1 MRFKVLAGRHV
12 DENRQMYKKGDVV
25 QTEHDLVKMF
35 GGNKFRKLADQ
46 DPNVEAEEPLS
57 RQAGMAKAAKHES
70 RKPLTSKE
78 KEMVR
83 RKVQSNEQEPGQEDG
98 EEEQDETQVQAEGE
112 AEETNEDSDEERVQ
126 GVEDEA
132 ADQDDTED
140 RGELGKDVTTEFE
153 DFKTAKL
160 KVWRDGNQFN
170 VTTRKDPE
178 KALNKVVLKKTELK
192 KFLKTHLKDKGE

>member
-1 MRFKVLAGRHV
+1 MRFKVLAGKHL

-25 QTEHDLVKMF
+25 ETDHDLVKLF

-57 RQAGMAKAAKHES
+57 KQAGMVKAAKHES

-83 RKVQSNEQEPGQEDG
+83 RKIQSNEQEPGEEGG
-98 EEEQDETQVQAEGE
+98 EEDDQNETPVEGE
-112 AEETNEDSDEERVQ
+112 AEEAAEDSDEERVQ

-140 RGELGKDVTTEFE
+140 RGELGKDVTGEFE